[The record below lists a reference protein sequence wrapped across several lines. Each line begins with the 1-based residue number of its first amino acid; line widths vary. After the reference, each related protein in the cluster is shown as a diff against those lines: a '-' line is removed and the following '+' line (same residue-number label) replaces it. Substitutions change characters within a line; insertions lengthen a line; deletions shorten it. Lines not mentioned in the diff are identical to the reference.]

1 MKQETKQTI
10 DWIKKQ
16 INLTKETCIDPCHK
30 DGYPEY
36 EADYNKAMSFLDS
49 LPDEELETLKIHQ
62 NGTVEIEL
70 RTITDTRLQYN
81 DLYIQ
86 YLEKSNIVVIG
97 YDLTPAQIL
106 YQFNV
111 ITKGEPV
118 KFKIRNDVGILYSNP
133 GLKVFDISNMELIY
147 NVFKR

>member
-1 MKQETKQTI
+1 MKQETKQT
-10 DWIKKQ
+10 
-16 INLTKETCIDPCHK
+16 
-30 DGYPEY
+30 
-36 EADYNKAMSFLDS
+36 M
-49 LPDEELETLKIHQ
+49 PDEELEILKIHQ

-97 YDLTPAQIL
+97 YDITPAQIL

-111 ITKGEPV
+111 IAKGEPV
-118 KFKIRNDVGILYSNP
+118 KFKVRNEVGILYSNP
-133 GLKVFDISNMELIY
+133 GLKVFDISNMEL
-147 NVFKR
+147 V